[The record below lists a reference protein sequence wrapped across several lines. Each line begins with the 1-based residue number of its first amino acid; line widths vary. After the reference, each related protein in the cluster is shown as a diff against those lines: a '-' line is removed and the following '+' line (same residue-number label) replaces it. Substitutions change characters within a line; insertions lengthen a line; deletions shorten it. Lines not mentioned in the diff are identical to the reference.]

1 MKRVLLLFIILMI
14 LALPVI
20 AAADTTSIKTI
31 SEPAAG
37 DSVATLITY
46 DVGDAGTDWFSV
58 AFTANR
64 YESFD
69 TDFSDIALSKIP
81 LSLDGD
87 KAVNTSPVYVSWI
100 IVTNSNV
107 NISIADKGTLSFED
121 GTDSSPSI
129 PFRITSEG
137 ITSESNKLVLCKY
150 RDSSIYGNAGSKEI
164 SITTDKIS
172 GMANGKYEAVID
184 ILVESAS

>member
-1 MKRVLLLFIILMI
+1 MKRVLLLFIIFMI

-20 AAADTTSIKTI
+20 AADTTSIKTI

-46 DVGDAGTDWFSV
+46 EVGDAGTDWFSV

-69 TDFSDIALSKIP
+69 TDFSDIALSTIP

-107 NISIADKGTLSFED
+107 NVSIADKGILSFTGAANSD
-121 GTDSSPSI
+121 I
-129 PFRITSEG
+129 PFSITSSG
-137 ITSESNKLVLCKY
+137 VTPESDKLILCKY
-150 RDSSIYGNAGSKEI
+150 RDSSVYGTAGSKEI
-164 SITTDKIS
+164 SIITDKIS
-172 GMANGKYEAVID
+172 GMANGKYEAVIS